1 MESPKKQ
8 LSIGAL
14 VVIALI
20 LAGLGGG
27 LVGGV
32 AGYQLASGGQA
43 APAEPTSPG
52 TPVASPEQ
60 PSTTPSEPVVSGSFS
75 DEIVATVDKTA
86 PAVVTVVNTITPA
99 QRATGSGVIIS
110 EDGYLITNNHV
121 VEGQSRLQV
130 IYADGSY
137 HEAELVGTDEFADIA
152 VLRVKDPVPA
162 VAAIGDSDAL
172 KPGETVIAIGSPLG
186 EFQNSITVGVVSALN
201 RTVEGSGMEGL
212 IQTDAAINH
221 GNSGGPL
228 INLKGEVVGINT
240 LVVRGDASGGSLD
253 VAQGL
258 GFSVP
263 SNIVREVSDALIAN
277 GQVERPYLGVEAR
290 SLTPEDALN
299 GVSADRGA
307 LILSVQ
313 EGAAQRAGL
322 QRGDIIT
329 KINEDEI
336 TPSMSLRRL
345 LLKYQPN
352 DTITLTVQRDG
363 REQQVQVTL
372 GTRPSGDQLRTSK

>member
-8 LSIGAL
+8 LSVGAL

-32 AGYQLASGGQA
+32 TGYQLAAGDQPA
-43 APAEPTSPG
+43 AATTPSPA
-52 TPVASPEQ
+52 TPAASPEQ
-60 PSTTPSEPVVSGSFS
+60 PQGTPAGPAISGSFS

-86 PAVVTVVNTITPA
+86 PAVVTVVNTITRD
-99 QRATGSGVIIS
+99 QKATGSGVIIS

-121 VEGQSRLQV
+121 VEGQQRLQV

-137 HEAELVGTDEFADIA
+137 HEAELIGTDEFADIA
-152 VLRVKDPVPA
+152 VIRVKDPVPA
-162 VAAIGDSDAL
+162 VAALGDSDAL

-277 GQVERPYLGVEAR
+277 GQVDRPYLGVEAR

-307 LILSVQ
+307 LVLSVQ
-313 EGAAQRAGL
+313 PGAAQRAGL

-329 KINEDEI
+329 KINDDEI
-336 TPSMSLRRL
+336 TASMSLRRL

-352 DTITLTVQRDG
+352 DTVTLTVLRDG
-363 REQQVQVTL
+363 QEQQVQVTL